1 MALKRAFFLDFVWF
15 FLMSFVI
22 RYSLSSLFPLLS
34 LFLLLLLLFLY
45 GDGSSSPS
53 STSSGPLAYWW
64 LLPLLLLFLRLSPS
78 SASNQSH
85 KEVLFWYLS
94 LCRNM
99 LPLLWFGGH
108 ISAYIDLDLA
118 GSHL

>member
-1 MALKRAFFLDFVWF
+1 
-15 FLMSFVI
+15 MSFVI

-64 LLPLLLLFLRLSPS
+64 LLPLLLLLFLRFSPS
-78 SASNQSH
+78 SAQSH
-85 KEVLFWYLS
+85 KEVLFWYLSS

>member
-1 MALKRAFFLDFVWF
+1 MALKRAFFLDFFWF

-64 LLPLLLLFLRLSPS
+64 LLLLLFLRFSPS
-78 SASNQSH
+78 SAQSH
-85 KEVLFWYLS
+85 KEVLFWYLSS